1 MFCSIEEARA
11 IEEGKIA
18 AGELDPKEAARL
30 RALADVEAAAD
41 GKNIACSWNG
51 SCNRDCI

>member
-1 MFCSIEEARA
+1 LNLVWCSIEEARA

-41 GKNIACSWNG
+41 GKNVS
-51 SCNRDCI
+51 RFM